1 MEGGGSGAAAYA
13 VRSPEEV
20 FRDHR
25 ARRAGMIK
33 ALTTGTRASPP
44 DWASEL
50 RGFVRLTG
58 FPCAVQMWTSSSSS
72 ATPVSALDLFGYLV
86 WDGDWLPRRV
96 PCSRCLGLVALVGDW
111 KLNSEKKIASLSLSL
126 SLSPI
131 LVALCAG
138 IRIIGGRVAFVAAV
152 LNFGCWILV
161 RDRDSA
167 LQFYFGSGGGRF
179 FCVAWNCGSS
189 PSVRLLLAL

>member
-138 IRIIGGRVAFVAAV
+138 IRIIGGRAAFVAAV

-161 RDRDSA
+161 RERDSA